1 MHSDKPTLSV
11 SAYFDAQAQDL
22 TSQCTRCGKCVEVC
36 PTLRSDSV
44 PPSGA
49 MPEEVITGVVTFLR
63 GGALSD
69 PARVWA
75 EVCMGS
81 GECITAC
88 PEHIN
93 PRLMLTIVASRIKAA
108 KSERGENPTAAY
120 FKRMSQIINLAAGM
134 QMSPEQYRR
143 LTGRAGSPER
153 SDIVMYLG
161 CNVLR
166 TPVIAFSLLDIL
178 DRLGVEYAVL
188 GGVANCCGLV
198 HLKLEGDV
206 QGMEAITSRTIDK
219 MAALNPRT
227 VLQWCPSCVLQ
238 FEETVQGFRPYPFEF
253 RHVSD
258 FLVDQLDRLRALFV
272 QAVPRR
278 VALHRHD
285 GGLGIAQKVEQLLS
299 SVPGL
304 EIVSIEEHY
313 DWAYSCGPGALGN
326 VAAAREAS
334 HRQTLRS
341 AVEAGAEVLVT
352 QYHTCHRDLAAFEGQ
367 YPLEVKNW
375 TTLLA
380 MALGLPEHEDRYK
393 RYKLHDNINAILAD
407 AKEFIEANNLDMSA
421 IREILPH
428 LLAGKERG
436 LSVW

>member
-1 MHSDKPTLSV
+1 MHSDSPTLSF
-11 SAYFDAQAQDL
+11 SAYFDAQARQL
-22 TSQCTRCGKCVEVC
+22 TSLCTRCGKCVEVC
-36 PTLRSDSV
+36 PTLRSGSV
-44 PPSGA
+44 PPSA
-49 MPEEVITGVVTFLR
+49 AKPEEVITGVVAFLR

-69 PARVWA
+69 PARAWA

-93 PRLMLTIVASRIKAA
+93 PRLMLTIAVSRIKAA
-108 KSERGENPTAAY
+108 ESERGENPTAAY

-143 LTGRAGSPER
+143 LTGRAGSPDR

-178 DRLGVEYAVL
+178 DRLGVEYALL

-206 QGMEAITSRTIDK
+206 HGTDVITSRTIDK
-219 MAALNPRT
+219 MMALNPRT

-238 FEETVQGFRPYPFEF
+238 FEETVRGFRPYPFEF

-258 FLVDQLDRLRALFV
+258 FLVGQLDRLRALFV
-272 QAVPRR
+272 QAIPRR

-285 GGLGIAQKVEQLLS
+285 GGLGIAEKVEQLLS

-304 EIVSIEEHY
+304 EIVPIEEHY

-334 HRQTLRS
+334 HRQTLAS

-393 RYKLHDNINAILAD
+393 RYKLHNDINAILAD
-407 AKEFIEANNLDMSA
+407 AKEFIEANNLDTST
-421 IREILPH
+421 IREILPN

>member
-1 MHSDKPTLSV
+1 MHSEDPALSI
-11 SAYFDAQAQDL
+11 SAYFDAQARQL
-22 TSQCTRCGKCVEVC
+22 TSLCTRCGKCVEVC
-36 PTLRSDSV
+36 PTLRSGPARPD
-44 PPSGA
+44 GA
-49 MPEEVITGVVTFLR
+49 TPEAAITGVVDFLR
-63 GGALSD
+63 GGPLPEPSRA
-69 PARVWA
+69 WA

-81 GECITAC
+81 GECIKSC

-93 PRLMLTIVASRIKAA
+93 PRLMLTIAVSRIKTA

-143 LTGRAGSPER
+143 LTGRAGSPDR

-166 TPVIAFSLLDIL
+166 TPVIAFSLLDVL
-178 DRLGVEYAVL
+178 DRLGVEYALL

-206 QGMEAITSRTIDK
+206 PGMEVITSRTIDK
-219 MAALNPRT
+219 MVALRPTT

-238 FEETVQGFRPYPFEF
+238 FEETVRGFRPYPFEF

-258 FLVDQLDRLRALFV
+258 FLVDHLDRLKGLFV
-272 QAVPRR
+272 QAIPRR

-304 EIVSIEEHY
+304 EIVPIEEHY

-334 HRQTLRS
+334 HRQTLRA

-352 QYHTCHRDLAAFEGQ
+352 QYHTCHRDLSAFEGQ

-380 MALGLPEHEDRYK
+380 MALGSPEHEDRYK
-393 RYKLHDNINAILAD
+393 RYKLHADIDAILAD

-421 IREILPH
+421 IREILPT